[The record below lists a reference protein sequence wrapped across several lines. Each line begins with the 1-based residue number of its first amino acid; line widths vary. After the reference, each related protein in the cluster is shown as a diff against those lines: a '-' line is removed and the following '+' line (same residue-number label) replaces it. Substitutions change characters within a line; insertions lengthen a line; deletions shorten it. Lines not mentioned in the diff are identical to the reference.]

1 MLNRFMYP
9 FLQFLYIRNSSL
21 PLTVH
26 SLLFPEAAIQR
37 NPEEAA
43 LLFLGK
49 KRSENI
55 QQIYKRT
62 GMPMCGCKAALLKS
76 PFGIGVLL

>member
-1 MLNRFMYP
+1 MYP
-9 FLQFLYIRNSSL
+9 LLQFLYIRNSSL
-21 PLTVH
+21 PLRVH
-26 SLLFPEAAIQR
+26 SLLFTKAAIQR
-37 NPEEAA
+37 NLEEAA

-49 KRSENI
+49 KHSENI

-62 GMPMCGCKAALLKS
+62 GMPKCGCKAALLKS